1 MHFFPAQ
8 ASSSESASQAFSRFG
23 FMDAKTG
30 RDFSDLLSQQLDR
43 SNPAEEAFS
52 TTDGG
57 PLPEPAPVAA
67 QDLAPDAA
75 PADTVGDDAPQAR
88 EDVCSDQGHGTEHD
102 AAHAAGR
109 ADEPA
114 NAADRGESPSQDG
127 RRSSVE
133 DPESGSEEPV
143 ASEASG
149 EPAAQD
155 SGVHGQEELEE
166 ALEAVSQEIA
176 NGESNNPEARERIA
190 ALREL
195 IAELQQAEPSQRRE
209 LAVTLG
215 ERIRA
220 LREEFSTAGDRG
232 AEGEGVRA
240 VVSGSDKAGHAGAG
254 SVGPSLRGRSTR
266 KGAEVSEAVPSSG
279 DGGRSAASVRSA
291 VSRATGGVAGKAAPE
306 GGATQDAATVR
317 EGGGLKY
324 AKGDRTELSGVGQA
338 SGAPVQD
345 GDGPKKAAG
354 GKSETTAKSVGTAG
368 AGHVGKQAGGD
379 VASATGTSLGVE
391 VGRNVGDASEAAS
404 HETPRHDAAGHD
416 AASRSVERRASS
428 QDAASGAGKVQA
440 AELAGRGETVRD
452 RGLSLDASAA
462 DAADPRPGAA
472 SSAAGSKGGEAR
484 QDARQGFFSRGDD
497 KALPGKAAA
506 VETGKSAAEGG
517 AQGTGLNLHSTVQQ
531 RGQVPVTPR
540 SAEVYKQV
548 ETGAFRNLG
557 QGVKQLVIRLDPED
571 LGMVSVILQVKGKE
585 VQAVLRASNQEA
597 SQALGEQLGQLRSQ
611 LEAQGLKVG
620 KLEVQTQLADSQSQ
634 SQWQGAEQHNRY
646 QENREL
652 AFSAQRWRNLDRTD
666 PGLVRDVQ
674 NGIQR
679 EKLSQSG
686 LDIFA

>member
-1 MHFFPAQ
+1 
-8 ASSSESASQAFSRFG
+8 
-23 FMDAKTG
+23 MDAKTG

-133 DPESGSEEPV
+133 DSESGSEEPV

-155 SGVHGQEELEE
+155 SGVQGQEELEE

-220 LREEFSTAGDRG
+220 LREEFSTAGGRG
-232 AEGEGVRA
+232 AEGEEVRA
-240 VVSGSDKAGHAGAG
+240 VVFGSDKAGHAGAG
-254 SVGPSLRGRSTR
+254 SAGPSLRGRSTR

-291 VSRATGGVAGKAAPE
+291 ASRATGGVAGKAAPE

-571 LGMVSVILQVKGKE
+571 LGTVSVILQVKGKE